1 MMIIMT
7 GLNSGKNEFVLALK
21 NLIPDFQDRIQ
32 LAEIV
37 LTMKTDKT
45 GKKKSEI
52 LIVETT
58 IIKHLELFDSQNKE
72 STYG

>member
-45 GKKKSEI
+45 GKKK
-52 LIVETT
+52 
-58 IIKHLELFDSQNKE
+58 K
-72 STYG
+72 